1 MMARLVKE
9 YKAPQYI
16 RSDNGSE
23 FIEKGMRRWL
33 RAKGIKTLYIEPGS
47 PWQNGYIGSVTAR
60 LWQECLEREQ
70 LWPPTEARV
79 VIADG
84 RVTYY
89 HIRRHRS
96 LGYITPIQ
104 FAQRETE
111 TKDVQGSGSGRPT
124 ASLRA
129 NPDFLYNLK
138 HLIRDCQTNS
148 FCGPVWVT

>member
-79 VIADG
+79 VIEDW
-84 RVTYY
+84 R
-89 HIRRHRS
+89 
-96 LGYITPIQ
+96 
-104 FAQRETE
+104 
-111 TKDVQGSGSGRPT
+111 
-124 ASLRA
+124 
-129 NPDFLYNLK
+129 
-138 HLIRDCQTNS
+138 
-148 FCGPVWVT
+148 